1 MAPFKS
7 GAGRNLGKFLKS
19 YRSQNI
25 GNSFPVIEPFS
36 ATGGDYVLTPGNGY
50 KYHTFTSSGS
60 FVTEGGPHTVEFILV
75 AGGGGGGGCN
85 NSAAGGGGAG
95 GMAISSGFDCGYGT
109 HSVTVGAGGAGQIS
123 HDGALGT
130 GSNSVLGY
138 TGSNAFTA
146 TAKGGGGGDGPQG
159 GGGGGDGGS
168 GGGPSG
174 TATQPGT
181 NAALTHVTDYGNPA
195 PGEGGGGA
203 GASGTPASYGGPG
216 QPAPGFEYPVVLPSG
231 LATPLEPYSPTNNH
245 YAGGG
250 GGYPSGA
257 NGNALGGGGEGLPTD
272 SGNGNP
278 GIDLLGGG
286 GGNAWRPAEATGG
299 DGGDGI
305 VIIRYQV

>member
-7 GAGRNLGKFLKS
+7 GKGRNLGKLLKS
-19 YRSQNI
+19 YRTQNI
-25 GNSFPVIEPFS
+25 GNTFPVTEPFS
-36 ATGGDYVLTPGNGY
+36 ATGGDHVLTPGNGY
-50 KYHTFTSSGS
+50 KYHTFTQPGT
-60 FVTEGGPHTVEFILV
+60 FVTEGGPYSVEFILV

-85 NSAAGGGGAG
+85 NSAAGGGGGG
-95 GMAISSGFDCGYGT
+95 GMVISSGFDCGYGT
-109 HSVTVGAGGAGQIS
+109 HPVTVGTGGAGQVS

-130 GSNSVLGY
+130 GGDSKLFYS
-138 TGSNAFTA
+138 GSGAFTA

-159 GGGGGDGGS
+159 GSGGPGGS
-168 GGGPSG
+168 GGGNG
-174 TATQPGT
+174 GAAIQGDQNPGITHIT
-181 NAALTHVTDYGNPA
+181 NYGNPA

-203 GASGTPASYGGPG
+203 GASGTPTSYGGDG

-257 NGNALGGGGEGLPTD
+257 NGNSLGGGGQGQPTD
-272 SGNGNP
+272 AGNGYP

-286 GGNAWRPAEATGG
+286 GGNAWSPQTRTGG

-305 VIIRYQV
+305 VILRYQV